1 MFHHENPIYKEIGKI
16 QSLSVDF
23 EGRLLYK
30 ELVDCILMKRL
41 RFTLSKITDEI
52 DYIVVSLPIQKKNIP
67 FISYVMQLNNKFNG
81 LDIIDRQMFIDTYI
95 ASKRIAEKKATLEM
109 IYEQS
114 LPREGRIRIRD
125 KKTKKYGFVNEQM
138 NWLCLVSMISVV
150 IL

>member
-52 DYIVVSLPIQKKNIP
+52 DYIVVSLPIQKKNTP

-81 LDIIDRQMFIDTYI
+81 LDIIDRQMFI
-95 ASKRIAEKKATLEM
+95 
-109 IYEQS
+109 
-114 LPREGRIRIRD
+114 
-125 KKTKKYGFVNEQM
+125 
-138 NWLCLVSMISVV
+138 
-150 IL
+150 